1 MRTLVLQLARFG
13 DIYQTWPVLNAL
25 KREGHEVHVL
35 VRQRFKAALEGIDVA
50 VHALPTADVL
60 APVYQD
66 GDENAALTN
75 LEVFIEPLVAAKFD
89 RIVNLSFSPFSSYLT
104 DWLTHPHTQV
114 SGYTR
119 HADGF
124 LAIPDDASAY
134 FYAQVGVGG
143 PNRYHLTDV
152 FATVAQVELTAAD
165 FRPPSERKNRI
176 CLHVGASQAHKAYPP
191 ELWAAAAEKL
201 RGSYAGEIVLIGS
214 AEERKLAEAVCARV
228 PGLDNRAGRTTL
240 SELLELVATSRLL
253 LGADS
258 APVHMA
264 ALTDTPVLN
273 LSGATVNFYET
284 GPARG
289 RVLYANEVAEIDPAD
304 VAREAF
310 AMLNDLPPQTKCF
323 TRADRNSMFEG
334 PAKNDF
340 AWSLIQA
347 LYTGS
352 PYPTAAPTDALA
364 FRRLFEVAELA
375 LAQIPRLD
383 GPGGAQA
390 AAILESVDDMLK
402 QIAQLAPGVA
412 PVVRWFDTQRLRLP
426 PASAEETCE
435 RTQKLFEELLWIAAV
450 YRPERPFEDLRREAV
465 ELCLRLA
472 PDLRECE
479 LGATDFQAL
488 VTTLQELSRHSTN
501 VEGRS
506 WSEILR
512 EAEQNLQSQDYI
524 ALADLLE
531 HQLAP
536 ALRNQ
541 CETSGPEMI
550 S

>member
-25 KREGHEVHVL
+25 KRAGDEVHVL
-35 VRQRFKAALEGIDVA
+35 VRQRFQGALEGLDVVA
-50 VHALPTADVL
+50 HALPTADVL
-60 APVYQD
+60 GPVYND
-66 GDENAALTN
+66 GDELAAVAN
-75 LEVFIEPLVAAKFD
+75 LEAFLQPLVAARYD
-89 RIVNLSFSPFSSYLT
+89 RIVNLSFSPLSSYLT
-104 DWLTHPHTQV
+104 DWLSHPHTQV
-114 SGYTR
+114 GGYTR
-119 HADGF
+119 HPDGF

-134 FYAQVGVGG
+134 FYAQVGVGR
-143 PNRYHLTDV
+143 PNRYHLTDI

-165 FRPPSERKNRI
+165 YLPAKERKNRI
-176 CLHVGASQAHKAYPP
+176 CIHLGASQAHKAYPP
-191 ELWAAAAEKL
+191 ELWATAAAKL

-214 AEERKLAEAVCARV
+214 ADERKLAEAVCARV

-240 SELLELVATSRLL
+240 PELLDLIATSRLL

-264 ALTDTPVLN
+264 ALADTPVLN
-273 LSGATVNFYET
+273 LSGASVNFYET

-289 RVLYANEVAEIDPAD
+289 RVLFKDEVSAIDPAD

-310 AMLNDLPPQTKCF
+310 AMLNDLPPQTACF
-323 TRADRNSMFEG
+323 DRPDRQGTFQAPG
-334 PAKNDF
+334 DF
-340 AWSLIQA
+340 AWDLIQA

-352 PYPTAAPTDALA
+352 TYPPAAPTDALA

-375 LAQIPRLD
+375 LAQIPRL
-383 GPGGAQA
+383 GGRGGAQA
-390 AAILESVDDMLK
+390 AAILEGVDEMLQ

-426 PASAEETCE
+426 PATQEQTRE
-435 RTQKLFEELLWIAAV
+435 RTHKLFEELLWIAAV
-450 YRPERPFEDLRREAV
+450 YRPERDANDVRREASA
-465 ELCLRLA
+465 LCLRLA
-472 PDLRECE
+472 PGLRECE

-501 VEGRS
+501 VEGRD

-512 EAEQNLQSQDYI
+512 EAEQSLGSQDYI

-536 ALRNQ
+536 LLRNQ
-541 CETSGPEMI
+541 CETSGPEVV